1 MVSEVTVPKM
11 PPCTRGRRGF
21 GGCCGVIF
29 VILLFIASCCLRG
42 ELNMPNPSEGESPTT
57 PQNLTGTQPAMFT
70 VPVIIPLPGKLA
82 VKWQRLSRAWSIYEI
97 AAQLKDPENPD
108 RNKDRRT
115 ATLVTCIVPDA
126 LDVIDA
132 MDFNTKDQRKD
143 PEIILT
149 KMEKYC
155 TGECNETYKK
165 YVFNRGDQDT
175 NESVDAYVTALR
187 KPA

>member
-11 PPCTRGRRGF
+11 PLCTRGRRGF

-29 VILLFIASCCLRG
+29 VILLFISSPCLRG
-42 ELNMPNPSEGESPTT
+42 ELNMPNPSEGESPAT
-57 PQNLTGTQPAMFT
+57 PQNLTGAEPAVIT
-70 VPVIIPLPGKLA
+70 VPVNIPLPRKLDLSGGNLA
-82 VKWQRLSRAWSIYEI
+82 VKWQRLSRAWSNYDV
-97 AAQLKDPENPD
+97 AAQLKDPENQD
-108 RNKDRRT
+108 RNKERRT

-149 KMEKYC
+149 KMEKY
-155 TGECNETYKK
+155 
-165 YVFNRGDQDT
+165 
-175 NESVDAYVTALR
+175 
-187 KPA
+187 

>member
-29 VILLFIASCCLRG
+29 VILLFISSPCLRG

-57 PQNLTGTQPAMFT
+57 PQNLTGAEPAVIT
-70 VPVIIPLPGKLA
+70 VPVNMPRKLDLSVLHTVNMPRKLDLSGGNLA
-82 VKWQRLSRAWSIYEI
+82 VKWQRLSRAWSNYDI
-97 AAQLKDPENPD
+97 AAQLKDPENQD
-108 RNKDRRT
+108 RNKERRT

-149 KMEKYC
+149 KMEKY
-155 TGECNETYKK
+155 
-165 YVFNRGDQDT
+165 
-175 NESVDAYVTALR
+175 
-187 KPA
+187 